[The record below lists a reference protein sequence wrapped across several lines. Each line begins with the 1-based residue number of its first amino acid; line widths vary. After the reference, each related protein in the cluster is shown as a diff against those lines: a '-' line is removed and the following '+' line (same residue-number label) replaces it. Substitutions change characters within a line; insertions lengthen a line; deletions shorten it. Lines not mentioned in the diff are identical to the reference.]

1 MIFPYKL
8 ILAPF
13 LLEIKGRLLSF
24 ILLKNN
30 YMASSH
36 DYIEDTP
43 NKKIKINKLN
53 KYSL

>member
-13 LLEIKGRLLSF
+13 LLEIKGRLLPF

-36 DYIEDTP
+36 DYIEENTP
-43 NKKIKINKLN
+43 NKKIEIN
-53 KYSL
+53 

>member
-1 MIFPYKL
+1 MIFPHKL

-36 DYIEDTP
+36 DYIEENTP
-43 NKKIKINKLN
+43 NKKIEIN
-53 KYSL
+53 